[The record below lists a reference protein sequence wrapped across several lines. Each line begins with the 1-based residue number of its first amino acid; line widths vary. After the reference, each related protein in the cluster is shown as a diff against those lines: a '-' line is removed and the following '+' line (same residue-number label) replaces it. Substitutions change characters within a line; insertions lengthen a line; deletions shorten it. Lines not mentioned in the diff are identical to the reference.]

1 MIRGI
6 YTSASGLMAQQMK
19 QETIANNVANIN
31 TTGYKRDQ
39 SLLTT
44 FPHMLLTTVSRHF
57 GPAAH
62 RGVGSMNLGSLVEEN
77 AVVFTQGQVYETENP
92 LDIALEG
99 EGFFAVM
106 TPDGI
111 RYTRS
116 GHFLR
121 DSEGSLVTPQ
131 GYRVLGA
138 AGPVTL
144 PGENIS
150 VDQYGSITHNG
161 QFIDRLALVEFENP
175 ETLRKQGG
183 SFFEAVQQT
192 QVDNNLGLNSRVH
205 QGFLEGS
212 NIDMVEEIT
221 QAITAFRIY
230 EANQKALQA
239 QDELLGKCVN
249 EVGTLR

>member
-19 QETIANNVANIN
+19 QETIANNLANIN
-31 TTGYKRDQ
+31 TIGYKKDQ

-44 FPHMLLTTVSRHF
+44 FPHMLLTTVSREF
-57 GPAAH
+57 GPANH
-62 RGVGSMNLGSLVEEN
+62 RGVGSINLGSLVEEN
-77 AVVFTQGQVYETENP
+77 AVIFTEGQFFETENT
-92 LDIALEG
+92 LDFAVEG

-106 TPDGI
+106 TADGL

-131 GYRVLGA
+131 GYPVMGER
-138 AGPVTL
+138 GPINL
-144 PGENIS
+144 PGEDIH
-150 VDQYGSITHNG
+150 VGPDGSITHGG
-161 QFIDRLALVEFENP
+161 QFIDSMILAEFANP

-192 QVDNNLGLNSRVH
+192 EIANNLGLNSRVH

-221 QAITAFRIY
+221 QAIAAFRIY

-239 QDELLGKCVN
+239 QDELLGKSVN

>member
-6 YTSASGLMAQQMK
+6 YTSASGLMAQHMK
-19 QETIANNVANIN
+19 QETIANNLANIN
-31 TTGYKRDQ
+31 TAGYKKDQ
-39 SLLTT
+39 SLLTS
-44 FPHMLLTTVSRHF
+44 FPHMLLTTVSRDF
-57 GPAAH
+57 GPAVH
-62 RGVGSMNLGSLVEEN
+62 RGVGSINLGSLVEEN
-77 AVVFTQGQVYETENP
+77 AVIFTQGQVYETEKP
-92 LDIALEG
+92 LDFAVEG

-106 TPDGI
+106 TPEGI

-121 DSEGSLVTPQ
+121 DSQGSLVTPQ
-131 GYRVLGA
+131 GYPVMGVR
-138 AGPVTL
+138 GPINI
-144 PGENIS
+144 PGENVY
-150 VDQYGSITHNG
+150 VDSYGSIIHEG
-161 QFIDRLALVEFENP
+161 QFIDRMILAEFTNP

-192 QVDNNLGLNSRVH
+192 ETANTMGLNSRVH

>member
-19 QETIANNVANIN
+19 QETIANNLANIN

-39 SLLTT
+39 SLLTS
-44 FPHMLLTTVSRHF
+44 FPHMLLNTVSREF
-57 GPAAH
+57 GPAGH
-62 RGVGSMNLGSLVEEN
+62 RGVGSINLGSLVEEN
-77 AVVFTQGQVYETENP
+77 AVIFTQGQVFETEGA
-92 LDIALEG
+92 LDFAVEG

-106 TPDGI
+106 TPGGI
-111 RYTRS
+111 HYTRS

-121 DSEGSLVTPQ
+121 DSQGSLVTPQ
-131 GYRVLGA
+131 GYPVMGER
-138 AGPVTL
+138 GPITL
-144 PGENIS
+144 PGESVHVDSYGNIS
-150 VDQYGSITHNG
+150 SNG
-161 QFIDRLALVEFENP
+161 QFIDRMILVEFANP
-175 ETLRKQGG
+175 ETLRKLGG
-183 SFFEAVQQT
+183 SLFEAVQQT
-192 QVDNNLGLNSRVH
+192 DIANSMGLNSRVH

-230 EANQKALQA
+230 EANQKTLQA